1 MTALG
6 EAALGQ
12 LLVRVADYR
21 TLLRLSEQQP
31 RGDRGRHLR
40 DAAVVRHGNAL
51 TDLVAVLES
60 FTVARLLN
68 LRPAVSHNQVMKWT
82 DRIKIWRNQGGV
94 DLTTFPHMQAVQG
107 FVEVRNA
114 LEHGLGRLTERQLDP
129 KYRDEVLAHIA
140 AAGVRL
146 DGDRVL
152 ITPENVG
159 RCSEVGKDFVRFLDL
174 SAPKT

>member
-21 TLLRLSEQQP
+21 TLLRLSEEQTCS
-31 RGDRGRHLR
+31 DRGRHLR

-68 LRPAVSHNQVMKWT
+68 LRPAISHNQVMKWT
-82 DRIKIWRNQGGV
+82 DRLKMWKNQGGV
-94 DLTTFPHMQAVQG
+94 ELTTFTHMQAVLG

-114 LEHGLGRLTERQLDP
+114 LEHGLGRLTERQLAQH
-129 KYRDEVLAHIA
+129 RDAVLAYIA

-152 ITPENVG
+152 IAPEDVG
-159 RCSEVGKDFVRFLDL
+159 RCSDVGGDFIRFLDL

>member
-12 LLVRVADYR
+12 LLVRVTDYR
-21 TLLRLSEQQP
+21 TLLRLSEEQP

-68 LRPAVSHNQVMKWT
+68 LRPAVSHYQVMKWT

-94 DLTTFPHMQAVQG
+94 DLTTSPACRPFTASSRSGTPWST
-107 FVEVRNA
+107 A
-114 LEHGLGRLTERQLDP
+114 LVGSPSVNLTQSTGTKCWRRSL
-129 KYRDEVLAHIA
+129 R
-140 AAGVRL
+140 
-146 DGDRVL
+146 
-152 ITPENVG
+152 PECG
-159 RCSEVGKDFVRFLDL
+159 STATGY
-174 SAPKT
+174 